1 MIFLIFEPL
10 GSFFMPKIIVNLF
23 FRVTRM
29 VDKNGGFRKLHD
41 QPSSLISPTFSSVIS
56 RMSVQD
62 RRFLKVSSSLV
73 PLVNK
78 SPRNTELYKLM
89 MSNVKC

>member
-1 MIFLIFEPL
+1 MKK
-10 GSFFMPKIIVNLF
+10 GRNLQY
-23 FRVTRM
+23 
-29 VDKNGGFRKLHD
+29 GYGFDGYQSSIRRIEFA
-41 QPSSLISPTFSSVIS
+41 SSLISPTFSSVIS